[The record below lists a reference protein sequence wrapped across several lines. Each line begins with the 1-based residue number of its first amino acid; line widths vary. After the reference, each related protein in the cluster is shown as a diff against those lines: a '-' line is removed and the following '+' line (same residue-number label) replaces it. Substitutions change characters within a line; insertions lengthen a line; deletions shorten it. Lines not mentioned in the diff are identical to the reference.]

1 MPEETDA
8 LNAQWILPDWPA
20 PDRVQAVV
28 TTRQGGYS
36 LPPYGGWNLG
46 DHVGD
51 APDMVAANRRL
62 LRERLHLP
70 ADPHWLR
77 QVHGCAVAGVG
88 TADPDCEADAI
99 VAEQPEQVCA
109 VLTADCLPVLLCDR
123 ECSRVAAVHAGW
135 RGMAAGILEVAV
147 ERMQTPGP
155 RLLAWM
161 GPAIGPL
168 AFEVGKE
175 VRAAFVDRDR
185 VAARAFVASSEDR
198 WLADIYLLARQRLA
212 KLGVAFVGGGDCCTV
227 SDRERFYSYRRDG
240 VTGRM
245 ASLIWMRY

>member
-1 MPEETDA
+1 MIETEA
-8 LNAQWILPDWPA
+8 LNVQWTVPDWPA
-20 PDRVQAVV
+20 PDRVQAAV

-51 APDMVAANRRL
+51 APYKVAANRRL

-77 QVHGCAVAGVG
+77 QVHGCAVAGVA

-123 ECSRVAAVHAGW
+123 ECNRVAAVHAGW
-135 RGMAAGILEVAV
+135 RGLAAGILEVAV

-175 VRAAFVDRDR
+175 VRAAFVDQDR
-185 VAARAFVASSEDR
+185 VAARAFVASSADR

-212 KLGVAFVGGGDCCTV
+212 KLGVGFVGGGDCCTV